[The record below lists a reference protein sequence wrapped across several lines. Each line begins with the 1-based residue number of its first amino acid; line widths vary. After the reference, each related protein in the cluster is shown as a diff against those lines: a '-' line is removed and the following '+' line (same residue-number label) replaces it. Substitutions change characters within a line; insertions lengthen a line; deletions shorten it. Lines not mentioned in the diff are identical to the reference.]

1 MAMLLAVDIGNT
13 NVTLGAF
20 DGAELRAHWRV
31 ATARH
36 RMADEW
42 AVILKNLMDLKG
54 LSMADIDAA
63 VIASVVPTLTAAI
76 EGMIETYLHVRP
88 LLIEPG
94 VRTGIR
100 VLYDSPR
107 DVGADRVVNAVAAFK
122 HYGGPAIVIDFGTAT
137 TFDAISADG
146 DYLGG
151 AIAPGIVISVEALFE
166 RTAKLPRVELVL
178 PPRAIGKN
186 TVHSIQSGLMFGYV
200 GLVEGIVRR
209 FKAELGEK
217 AKVIATG
224 GLAEVVASET
234 RVIDHVDPHLTLEGL
249 RLVYMMNA
257 EDSR

>member
-1 MAMLLAVDIGNT
+1 MLLAIDIGNT
-13 NVTLGAF
+13 NITFGVF
-20 DGAELRAHWRV
+20 DGTELRAHWRV

-54 LSMADIDAA
+54 LSFGGIDAA
-63 VIASVVPTLTAAI
+63 IIASVVPTLTGAI
-76 EGMIETYLHVRP
+76 EAMIEGYLHVRP
-88 LLIEPG
+88 LLVEPG
-94 VRTGIR
+94 IRTGIR

-107 DVGADRVVNAVAAFK
+107 DVGADRIVNAVAAFK
-122 HYGGPAIVIDFGTAT
+122 RYGGPAIVIDFGTAT
-137 TFDAISADG
+137 TFDAISAEG

-151 AIAPGIVISVEALFE
+151 AIAPGIIIAVEALFE

-217 AKVIATG
+217 SVVIATG
-224 GLAEVVASET
+224 GLADVVASET
-234 RVIDHVDPHLTLEGL
+234 RVIDYLDPYLTLEGL
-249 RLVYMMNA
+249 RLIYSMNT
-257 EDSR
+257 EETR